1 MSVLYNRIDDLC
13 KKNRITVTLMCKDTG
28 ISRAALSDL
37 KFGRSQTLSIAT
49 INKVAKYFNV
59 SVDDLLNPKKSYA
72 LGETDDLQASD
83 RPQPSELDLQ
93 ILQKLGQLS
102 EEDRLRAEQ
111 FIDFMLA
118 QHNQQPPGSSR

>member
-118 QHNQQPPGSSR
+118 QHNQ